1 MWPGVPSTSWGR
13 EADHLHLVATPICSY
28 PRRVT
33 RGTIADDR
41 IALVHESL
49 ATRNNRNDS
58 ERFRENITL
67 ARSGSLDNA
76 VSVGAMLGSRGNPDV
91 ETSRPSCQ

>member
-1 MWPGVPSTSWGR
+1 M
-13 EADHLHLVATPICSY
+13 
-28 PRRVT
+28 
-33 RGTIADDR
+33 
-41 IALVHESL
+41 IALCLSYKSQ

-76 VSVGAMLGSRGNPDV
+76 IPVGAMLRSRGSSYV
-91 ETSRPSCQ
+91 ETPRPPYQ